1 MTMFTLATRRAAA
14 APLANAAQMGVR
26 TKYTL
31 PPLPYDYGA
40 LEPAISGEI
49 METHYEK
56 HHRTYVNNLNAAED
70 KLIDALPQQSPLGEI
85 AQLNA
90 IKFNG
95 GGHINHSLFW
105 KNLAPTNKGGGELDS
120 GELRSAID
128 RDFGSVDAMKEK
140 FNAALAGIQG
150 SGWGWLGLN
159 PTTQK
164 LDIITTANQDP
175 LLSHK
180 PLIGIDAWEH
190 AYYLQYKNVK
200 ADYFKAIW
208 TVINFEEAEK
218 RLKEALAKN

>member
-1 MTMFTLATRRAAA
+1 MFTLATRRAAS
-14 APLANAAQMGVR
+14 APLANVAQMSVR

-31 PPLPYDYGA
+31 PPLPYDFGA

-49 METHYEK
+49 METHYDK

-105 KNLAPTNKGGGELDS
+105 KNLAPTSKGGGELDS
-120 GELRSAID
+120 GSLRSAID
-128 RDFGSVDAMKEK
+128 RDFGSLDGMKQK
-140 FNAALAGIQG
+140 YNAALAGIQG

-159 PTTQK
+159 PDTQK
-164 LDIITTANQDP
+164 LEILTTANQDP
-175 LLSHK
+175 LLTHT

-200 ADYFKAIW
+200 ADYFKNIW

-218 RLKEALAKN
+218 RLNEALAQTK